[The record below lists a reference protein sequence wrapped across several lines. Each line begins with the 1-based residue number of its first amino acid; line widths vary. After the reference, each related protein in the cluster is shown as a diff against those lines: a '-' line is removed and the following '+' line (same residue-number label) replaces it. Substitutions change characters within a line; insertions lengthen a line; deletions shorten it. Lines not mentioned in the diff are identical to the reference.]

1 MGEILEEWNGWRLDE
16 TKVDGLDGFFAGF
29 FVGLFSGNEVLLM
42 DVMMVDRGFVDF
54 REDWTWY
61 NLSYFFL
68 QAWWESH

>member
-16 TKVDGLDGFFAGF
+16 TKVDGLDGFFWDF
-29 FVGLFSGNEVLLM
+29 FSGNEVLLM

>member
-1 MGEILEEWNGWRLDE
+1 MKFWRNGTVEGWMKRRLMVWMD
-16 TKVDGLDGFFAGF
+16 FFAGF
-29 FVGLFSGNEVLLM
+29 FWDFFSGNEVLLM

-61 NLSYFFL
+61 NLSCFFL